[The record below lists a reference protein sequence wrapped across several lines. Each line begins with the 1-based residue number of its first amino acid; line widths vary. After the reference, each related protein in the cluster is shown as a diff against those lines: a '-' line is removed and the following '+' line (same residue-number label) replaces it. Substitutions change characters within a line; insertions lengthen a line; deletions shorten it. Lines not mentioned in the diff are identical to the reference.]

1 MKFAYQKERE
11 QRENQFSDMKERKK
25 EFKEKYIASNDLL
38 KDVDRDNQVLS
49 EKVQSTLLQ
58 IEKQDAAILEKDE
71 LLKQLENS
79 LKEKEKEF

>member
-38 KDVDRDNQVLS
+38 KDVDRDN
-49 EKVQSTLLQ
+49 
-58 IEKQDAAILEKDE
+58 
-71 LLKQLENS
+71 
-79 LKEKEKEF
+79 